1 MNVLQQSRIK
11 NAIQN
16 ANAKLN
22 EVVDGENPY
31 YTLESKQKE
40 VEDLLQ
46 HAESLCL
53 SEGLTFTPDPNAYAK
68 YQHLCKL
75 ASDRKKFKEER
86 NSNISGLSKSDELIY
101 KCNTD
106 ILANLYDYQFVKLP
120 ILNLQRTLKT
130 LKECEKK
137 CSDNGIVFRL
147 EAEAGKEL
155 SSLKEKAAQRENAW
169 KTWLDDEI
177 SASNLV
183 GNQTLRFSQD
193 EGFYSIPLEESALFT
208 DMKDK
213 MISSGFLDVK
223 FVYASQH
230 KTLVLRCDAASPAD
244 EISRAE
250 FWLTPFEFPVFHA
263 FSVLTFPLFV
273 QAIASLKFGYSFPSS
288 LDEVSDVE
296 MNEELVHF
304 DVGDGR
310 TVDYSWGTFGITAG
324 AKFGFAYSRTQ
335 VKLGSPFNRSFMS
348 SNKYPSPNPLYINTS
363 IGPLTLMKLPAT
375 LRPYLPCG
383 NSEKSSSGQIR
394 EVQSMS
400 GTEFE
405 LLTEK
410 LLIAMGFQTETTKKS
425 GDGGIDIIA
434 FNKQPLLS
442 GKYII
447 QCKRYSGSVGEPVIR
462 DLYGVVNSE
471 RANKG
476 VLITSGSFTKQ
487 AQAFAADKQL
497 ELIDGKKLDALLLQY
512 KLNPISEHSRED
524 GNKEAVFRNAPVG
537 KRNELIESLHDFLFQ
552 AVGQLEE
559 KDKMEGGAAL
569 VDAKYKAVLTHPT
582 LANELLTEII
592 ACVDFLLREKDNVSA
607 DELFYLQR
615 LTGQDDLKPDD
626 VITIA
631 GLFPSGVDSE
641 MLPAF
646 AILALVTSDELNWA
660 IPDFALTI
668 YQFISESTLTL
679 FDIDGEAR
687 SASLVANLNR
697 IYSLID
703 R

>member
-31 YTLESKQKE
+31 YVFESKQEE
-40 VEDLLQ
+40 VEVLLRN
-46 HAESLCL
+46 AESLCL
-53 SEGLTFTPDPNAYAK
+53 SEGVTFKPDPNAYAK

-75 ASDRKKFKEER
+75 ASNRKMFKEER

-106 ILANLYDYQFVKLP
+106 ILANLYDYQYVKLP

-155 SSLKEKAAQRENAW
+155 SNLKEKAAQCENAW

-183 GNQTLRFSQD
+183 GNQTLRLSQD
-193 EGFYSIPLEESALFT
+193 EGFYSIPLEDSALFT

-244 EISRAE
+244 VISRAE

-273 QAIASLKFGYSFPSS
+273 QVIASLKFGYSFPSS

-296 MNEELVHF
+296 MNEELAHF

-310 TVDYSWGTFGITAG
+310 TVDYSWGTFSITG
-324 AKFGFAYSRTQ
+324 GVKFGFAYSRTR

-383 NSEKSSSGQIR
+383 NSEKNFPEQIR

-497 ELIDGKKLDALLLQY
+497 ELIDGEKLDALLTQY
-512 KLNPISEHSRED
+512 SLKTSEYTKLESTGAS
-524 GNKEAVFRNAPVG
+524 FRNVVSSRRDDLVSA
-537 KRNELIESLHDFLFQ
+537 LHNLVFN
-552 AVGQLEE
+552 AVNKLAE
-559 KDKMEGGAAL
+559 KDQEPGSSAL
-569 VDAKYKAVLTHPT
+569 VDDKYRGVLTQPS
-582 LANELLTEII
+582 LANEFIVEII
-592 ACVDFLLREKDNVSA
+592 ACVDFILRENGDVSA
-607 DELFYLQR
+607 DELLYLKM
-615 LTGQDDLKPDD
+615 LTGQEDLEQGN
-626 VITIA
+626 INTIA
-631 GLFPSGVDSE
+631 ELFPEGVDSE

-646 AILALVTSDELNWA
+646 ALLAIITDGAMNAA

-668 YQFISESTLTL
+668 YKSISESTLML
-679 FDIDGEAR
+679 FEVDDEKRA
-687 SASLVANLNR
+687 ASLIANVEK
-697 IYSLID
+697 IYSLI
-703 R
+703 